1 MSEQDTTEKT
11 IKSNETLFAILEFL
25 KVNDGATLGE
35 IADEIDIAKSTAHY
49 HLKTLLELGF
59 VTKQGEEYHIGM
71 RFLDYAT
78 YARQELSLFN
88 AAKPT
93 IDELAKRCNERVWCV
108 IEEHGQCVF
117 VYTAEG
123 KQAVDT
129 DGRVGKRFPLHHISA
144 GKAILAHLPDDR
156 VEEIIGDHGLSA
168 RTPQTI
174 TDREELME
182 ELAAIRERGY
192 AFNYEESVPG
202 LHAIGAPVFD
212 SKRTVL
218 GGISIVGPANR
229 LTPNRIEDEYAEL
242 LLGAVNEIQLNLEY
256 SA

>member
-1 MSEQDTTEKT
+1 MSEQDTSEKT

-25 KVNDGATLGE
+25 KQNDGATLGE
-35 IADEIDIAKSTAHY
+35 IAAEIDIAKSTAHY

-59 VTKQGEEYHIGM
+59 VTKEGEEYHIGM
-71 RFLDYAT
+71 RFLDYAI
-78 YARQELSLFN
+78 YARQGLNLFT

-93 IDELAKRCNERVWCV
+93 IDELANRCDERVWCV
-108 IEEHGQCVF
+108 IEEHGQGVF

-129 DGRVGKRFPLHHISA
+129 DGRVGKRFPLHHISS
-144 GKAILAHLPDDR
+144 GKAILAHLSDER
-156 VEEIIGDHGLSA
+156 VEEILDNHGLSA
-168 RTPQTI
+168 RTPETI
-174 TDREELME
+174 TDREELMQ
-182 ELAAIRERGY
+182 ELVEIRERGY
-192 AFNYEESVPG
+192 AFNFEESVPG
-202 LHAIGAPVFD
+202 LHAIGAPVFN

-218 GGISIVGPANR
+218 GAISIVGPANR
-229 LTPNRIEDEYAEL
+229 LTANRIDDEYAEL